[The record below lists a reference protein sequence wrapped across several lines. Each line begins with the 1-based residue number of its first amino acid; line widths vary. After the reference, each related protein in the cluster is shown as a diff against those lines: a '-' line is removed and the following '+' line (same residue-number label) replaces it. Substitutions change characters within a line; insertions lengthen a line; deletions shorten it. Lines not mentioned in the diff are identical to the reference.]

1 MGEYIKKSAVHE
13 ILYDCLLHGKSKY
26 TGFYRAWDEIKIA
39 KVSMSHL
46 LDVVIAQMVYL

>member
-26 TGFYRAWDEIKIA
+26 TGFYRAWDEIKRSEEHTSELQSRI
-39 KVSMSHL
+39 
-46 LDVVIAQMVYL
+46 